1 MIMSNV
7 KKIKILNI
15 VGARPNFIKIS
26 PLLTEQKRHPDA
38 IEPILLHT
46 GQHYSPE
53 MYKEIFDDLELPAPD
68 IYLDVG
74 SGTHAAQTA
83 NIMLKFE
90 PVLLETKPDV
100 ILVVGDVNSTLAC
113 SLVASKLGIKIAH
126 IEAGLRSGNWRMPE
140 EINRVLTDRLSDYLY
155 TSEEDAE
162 NNLIKEGIAKD
173 KIHFV
178 GNVMIDTLE
187 NFKNKAAARP
197 VKQEFGLDDY
207 ILMTMHRPENVDV
220 KEKLELLLDIVAGL
234 QYPVVFPMHPRT
246 SNLIAN
252 FGLKQRFDDLKN
264 LKIIRPLG
272 YLDFLNLQMNAKL
285 VMTDSGGVQEETTAL
300 GIPCLTLRSETER
313 PMTVTCGTNKV
324 IGLNKDAAIK
334 SALDILKQDS
344 HRICKKPPLWDG
356 HAAERIVADIIRSLA
371 SDE

>member
-140 EINRVLTDRLSDYLY
+140 EINLVLTDRLSDYLY

-197 VKQEFGLDDY
+197 VKQEF
-207 ILMTMHRPENVDV
+207 
-220 KEKLELLLDIVAGL
+220 
-234 QYPVVFPMHPRT
+234 
-246 SNLIAN
+246 
-252 FGLKQRFDDLKN
+252 
-264 LKIIRPLG
+264 
-272 YLDFLNLQMNAKL
+272 
-285 VMTDSGGVQEETTAL
+285 
-300 GIPCLTLRSETER
+300 
-313 PMTVTCGTNKV
+313 
-324 IGLNKDAAIK
+324 
-334 SALDILKQDS
+334 
-344 HRICKKPPLWDG
+344 
-356 HAAERIVADIIRSLA
+356 
-371 SDE
+371 